1 MSAPKE
7 RISRMNNTELFYKT
21 KKISGNMIFMVVVA
35 LMVVLLLFPIVA
47 MISVSLKEGTSVF
60 TTPVKWIPEKFV
72 WYNYIEV
79 FMKMDV
85 LTGFKN
91 SILVTAGSIV
101 AILVIG
107 IPAAYAL
114 SKLDFYGKI
123 ATYGIVLASQMFAP
137 IIVVIP
143 LYQML
148 NHWGWIDS
156 YIGLIAMNTT
166 FNLAFIVLMLT
177 SHFDNVPKETMEAA
191 IIDGCNKF
199 RTLVKIVLPISSM
212 GIVVAI
218 IFIFTRT
225 WNEFRFAFTFT
236 SRSNMKTIIVK
247 LYEILKNNP
256 AVGIPWH
263 LVMAGAVI
271 TTIPLIIL
279 FVSIRNYITGDATK
293 GAIK

>member
-1 MSAPKE
+1 
-7 RISRMNNTELFYKT
+7 MNRSFTGTMKKHANDLLFVV
-21 KKISGNMIFMVVVA
+21 IIAMMVI
-35 LMVVLLLFPIVA
+35 LLLFPIVA
-47 MISVSLKEGTSVF
+47 MVSISLKEGTSVF
-60 TTPVKWIPEKFV
+60 STPARWIPEKFV

-79 FMKMDV
+79 FLKMDV

-91 SILVTAGSIV
+91 SIFVTAGSILS
-101 AILVIG
+101 ILVVG

-114 SKLDFYGKI
+114 SKLDFYGKTI
-123 ATYGIVLASQMFAP
+123 TYCIVLGSQMFAP
-137 IIVVIP
+137 IIVIIP

-148 NHWGWIDS
+148 NGWGWIDTH
-156 YIGLIAMNTT
+156 IGLIAMNTT

-177 SHFDNVPKETMEAA
+177 SHFDNVPQETMEAA

-199 RTLVKIVLPISSM
+199 KTLLSIVLPISSM
-212 GIVVAI
+212 GVVVAI

-225 WNEFRFAFTFT
+225 WNEFLFAFTFT
-236 SRSNMKTIIVK
+236 SRSSMKTIIVK

-256 AVGIPWH
+256 AIGIPWH

-271 TTIPLIIL
+271 TTVPLVIL
-279 FVSIRNYITGDATK
+279 FISIRNYITGDATK

>member
-1 MSAPKE
+1 
-7 RISRMNNTELFYKT
+7 MNNTELFYKT

-60 TTPVKWIPEKFV
+60 TTPVKWIPERFV

-225 WNEFRFAFTFT
+225 WNEFLFAFTFT

>member
-1 MSAPKE
+1 
-7 RISRMNNTELFYKT
+7 MNNTELFYKT

-225 WNEFRFAFTFT
+225 WNEFLFAFTFT

>member
-1 MSAPKE
+1 
-7 RISRMNNTELFYKT
+7 
-21 KKISGNMIFMVVVA
+21 MVVVA

-60 TTPVKWIPEKFV
+60 TTPVKWIPERFV

-225 WNEFRFAFTFT
+225 WNEFLFAFTFT

>member
-1 MSAPKE
+1 
-7 RISRMNNTELFYKT
+7 MNNTELFYKT
-21 KKISGNMIFMVVVA
+21 KKISGSVIFIAIVA
-35 LMVVLLLFPIVA
+35 MMVVLLLFPIVA
-47 MISVSLKEGTSVF
+47 MISVSLKEGTRVF
-60 TTPVKWIPEKFV
+60 TTPVKWIPEKFI

-79 FMKMDV
+79 FLKMDV
-85 LTGFKN
+85 LTGFRN
-91 SILVTAGSIV
+91 SILVTVGSIV
-101 AILVIG
+101 SILAIG

-114 SKLDFYGKI
+114 SKLNFYFKI
-123 ATYGIVLASQMFAP
+123 PTYCIVLASQMFAP

-148 NHWGWIDS
+148 NRWGWIDS

-191 IIDGCNKF
+191 IIDGCNKL
-199 RTLVKIVLPISSM
+199 RTLLKIVLPISSM

-225 WNEFRFAFTFT
+225 WNEFLFAFTFT

-271 TTIPLIIL
+271 TTVPLIIL
-279 FVSIRNYITGDATK
+279 FISIRNYITGDATK